1 MPGVID
7 ECRGLRSTHEVI
19 YNARETLNR
28 AASQG
33 GGGRR
38 IAPEGAPTIEPKF
51 WNGFKV
57 RHALLLPIT
66 FLTEYLVSRQMA
78 DASPLWIALGA
89 LVLVYAILLI
99 RNPLTGQGASGA

>member
-1 MPGVID
+1 MVSLIREPGWVVIAYICCMLLD
-7 ECRGLRSTHEVI
+7 ML
-19 YNARETLNR
+19 TLNR
-28 AASQG
+28 AAFAY
-33 GGGRR
+33 
-38 IAPEGAPTIEPKF
+38 IAPEGASTIEPKF

-57 RHALLLPIT
+57 RHALLLPIA

-99 RNPLTGQGASGA
+99 RNLLEQRRPVP